1 MIEPVKI
8 GVVGVG
14 YLGSIH
20 ARIYA
25 RLPGA
30 ALIGVND
37 VDSDAGKQ
45 VSAECGCR
53 FYSNV
58 DQLADSIDAVSV
70 VVPTTCHREGSL
82 PFLSRGIPVLLEKPV
97 AHTLS
102 DAR

>member
-45 VSAECGCR
+45 VSAECGCS

-70 VVPTTCHREGSL
+70 VVPTTCHREVSL
-82 PFLSRGIPVLLEKPV
+82 FLVKRNTRIVGEAGR
-97 AHTLS
+97 AHPG
-102 DAR
+102 